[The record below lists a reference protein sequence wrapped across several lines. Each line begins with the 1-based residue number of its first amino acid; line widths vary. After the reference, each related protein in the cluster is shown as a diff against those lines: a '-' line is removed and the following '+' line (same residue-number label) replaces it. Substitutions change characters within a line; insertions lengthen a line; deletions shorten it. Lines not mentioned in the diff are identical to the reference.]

1 MNELDELIST
11 LQRKGVKTIFYA
23 TPLFKEYTSFLDTT
37 IIQENNKIAK
47 ILCEKYNMEYWNYAI
62 QHDFTKSEFYN
73 PDHLNK
79 EGAKR
84 FAKILN
90 SRLLKK

>member
-1 MNELDELIST
+1 
-11 LQRKGVKTIFYA
+11 
-23 TPLFKEYTSFLDTT
+23 
-37 IIQENNKIAK
+37 
-47 ILCEKYNMEYWNYAI
+47 MEFWDYAI